1 MILKLKILIVRF
13 VKSPLRAYVSLR
25 KLYFLT
31 IRPLFSRSLAVVS
44 GARCIVTQDT
54 YFTGNGSISIG
65 DRVVLGY
72 KDGGYFRGNCLEF
85 VVRDGGRIVVGSN
98 THFNNNCCL
107 SAKQLITIGS
117 DCLIGHNCEFSDTD
131 GHEIDPE
138 TRTNSSGI
146 TEAVTIGNNVW
157 LGNGCKILR
166 GSRIG
171 RNCIVAAGAVVKG
184 VFADNCILGGVPAKV
199 IRTIDVID

>member
-1 MILKLKILIVRF
+1 MILKVKIFIVRF
-13 VKSPLRAYVSLR
+13 VKSPLRAFVSLR

-31 IRPLFSRSLAVVS
+31 IRPLFSRSLVVVS

-54 YFTGNGSISIG
+54 YFTGSGSISIG

-85 VVRDGGRIVVGSN
+85 IVRDGGRIVVGSN
-98 THFNNNCCL
+98 THFNNNCYV

-146 TEAVTIGNNVW
+146 TEEVIIGNNVW

-166 GSRIG
+166 GARVGDNS
-171 RNCIVAAGAVVKG
+171 IVAAGAVVKG
-184 VFADNCILGGVPAKV
+184 KFGDNLIIGGVPAKV
-199 IRTIDVID
+199 IRVIES